1 MECHPRFRLI
11 KKYPQPG
18 RVLKVTEGIPQLMQ
32 GQRVCDTLGLSSLVG
47 ISLTFYAHGSAMAQQ
62 KDHTMTDPDYAALDT
77 ELRSLLGLQGA
88 PIAITFSDQ
97 APPNIEP
104 HDAPIPSPTPD
115 GRTGRVP
122 AGCVFWIHAT
132 ERTFTTVAADHG
144 NCSVGSV
151 THGFKTLEEV
161 SSNAD
166 VAALL
171 ESGWVT
177 MDIMPTLPVVQ
188 QRSNFIT
195 YGPLSETPSAPDVI
209 LLRLNARQA
218 MVLSDALPELR
229 FEGKPQCH
237 IIPMAKEGQDVAVS
251 VGCMLSRVRTG
262 MSNHEMTGAVP
273 GPRLAEVV
281 EKLKRTSAA
290 DTRVAAYASEDK
302 QRFDV

>member
-1 MECHPRFRLI
+1 
-11 KKYPQPG
+11 
-18 RVLKVTEGIPQLMQ
+18 
-32 GQRVCDTLGLSSLVG
+32 
-47 ISLTFYAHGSAMAQQ
+47 
-62 KDHTMTDPDYAALDT
+62 MTGPDYAALDT
-77 ELRSLLGLQGA
+77 DLRSLLGLQVA

-97 APPNIEP
+97 APPNTEP
-104 HDAPIPSPTPD
+104 HNAPIPSPTPD
-115 GRTGRVP
+115 GRTGRVS
-122 AGCVFWIHAT
+122 AGCVFWIHAA
-132 ERTFTTVAADHG
+132 ERTFTTVAEDHG

-161 SSNAD
+161 GSHAD
-166 VAALL
+166 VATLL

-188 QRSNFIT
+188 QRPNFIT
-195 YGPLSETPSAPDVI
+195 YGPLSQTPSAPDVI

-262 MSNHEMTGAVP
+262 MSNHEMTGAIP

-281 EKLKRTSAA
+281 EKLKTTSAA
-290 DTRVAAYASEDK
+290 DTLVAAYASEDK